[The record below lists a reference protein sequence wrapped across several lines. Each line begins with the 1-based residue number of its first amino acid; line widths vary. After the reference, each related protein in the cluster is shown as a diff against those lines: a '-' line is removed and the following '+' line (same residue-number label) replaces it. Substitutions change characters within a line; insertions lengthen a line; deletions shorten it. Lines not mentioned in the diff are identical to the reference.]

1 MVDDYLQGVNDER
14 ERIRDGVNKILEH
27 WDKKLPA
34 EAVELI
40 IRIDGVVEGE

>member
-1 MVDDYLQGVNDER
+1 LVDDYLQGVNDER

-27 WDKKLPA
+27 WDKNLSA
-34 EAVELI
+34 EAVDLI